1 MAKNRRGK
9 SRGRAPRA
17 QMRAAAVVA
26 VGAGDPPPQTYTGFY
41 RFPGK
46 FAFLEKYNI
55 ADYALLQ
62 ADDPFTGKFDEAEA
76 EQTCISLASR
86 HQDSDPATIKGK
98 IITCNVD
105 GRQTPV
111 LFMFD

>member
-1 MAKNRRGK
+1 MAKNGRRK
-9 SRGRAPRA
+9 LQGRASRA
-17 QMRAAAVVA
+17 QTRAAAVVA
-26 VGAGDPPPQTYTGFY
+26 VGGGNPPQTYTGFY

-46 FAFLEKYNI
+46 LAFLEKYNI

-62 ADDPFTGKFDEAEA
+62 ADDPFTGKFDEVEA

-86 HQDSDPATIKGK
+86 HQDGDPATITGK
-98 IITCNVD
+98 IVTCNVE

>member
-1 MAKNRRGK
+1 MGKNRRGK
-9 SRGRAPRA
+9 SGS
-17 QMRAAAVVA
+17 RAARTQTRAVVA
-26 VGAGDPPPQTYTGFY
+26 EGVNPPPQTYSGVY

-46 FAFLEKYNI
+46 FAFIEKLNI

-62 ADDPFTGKFDEAEA
+62 ADDPFTGRFEEVKA
-76 EQTCISLASR
+76 EQTCISLQSR
-86 HQDSDPATIKGK
+86 HQGGDPAAITGR
-98 IITCNVD
+98 IITCDVE